1 MICVCIGGS
10 LKQYAEM
17 LSTPKT
23 HETYYSII
31 GTEGKSMDLFEI
43 GRSVS
48 V

>member
-1 MICVCIGGS
+1 MYIGVFKAICRNA
-10 LKQYAEM
+10 LKQ
-17 LSTPKT
+17 TPKM